1 MPRWY
6 LNLIT
11 ITVFMNIFT
20 GNQFFTAVIGKQQLT
35 ELATLRNQLLG
46 ISSFK
51 QAFNGQNLF
60 ISFHPSKSDAIDLY

>member
-6 LNLIT
+6 LNFNNDNSFYDILPAT
-11 ITVFMNIFT
+11 NFLPRLL
-20 GNQFFTAVIGKQQLT
+20 AKQQLT

-51 QAFNGQNLF
+51 QAF
-60 ISFHPSKSDAIDLY
+60 